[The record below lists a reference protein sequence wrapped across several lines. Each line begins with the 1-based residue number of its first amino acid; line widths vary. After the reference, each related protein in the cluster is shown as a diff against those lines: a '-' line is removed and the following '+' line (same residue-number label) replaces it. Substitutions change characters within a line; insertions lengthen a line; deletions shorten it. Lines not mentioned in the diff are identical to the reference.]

1 MVMDRQRSERGGQG
15 LYFKDRKG
23 VASTLSFSN
32 VASFVGVKNKTKG
45 RVDNFSKEIINLEHK
60 KGVNI
65 S

>member
-1 MVMDRQRSERGGQG
+1 MGRDQNEMDKAFTLRTER
-15 LYFKDRKG
+15 

-32 VASFVGVKNKTKG
+32 VASFLGVKNKTKG